1 MLSIYILLVGLW
13 LSTFYWLPFFG
24 FLLVFQDIDVS
35 KNQSRNV
42 KTCYNKIS
50 GLEVST
56 MQGFGLIGWTICMLK
71 NIRRIFLW
79 NLEDD
84 LFTLFCKW
92 VLTTLEQSGSNIKTL
107 FKFKIIRH
115 WHSWNKKWS
124 LNLNKA
130 LTNGHAF
137 TLGSRVWGQDMRTW
151 KFFVDKLQFKPY
163 LWVAFVKRVNMVAIK
178 F

>member
-1 MLSIYILLVGLW
+1 
-13 LSTFYWLPFFG
+13 
-24 FLLVFQDIDVS
+24 
-35 KNQSRNV
+35 
-42 KTCYNKIS
+42 
-50 GLEVST
+50 

-71 NIRRIFLW
+71 NIGRIVLR

-92 VLTTLEQSGSNIKTL
+92 VFTTLEQSGSNIKTL
-107 FKFKIIRH
+107 FKFKIICH

-130 LTNGHAF
+130 LTKGHAF
-137 TLGSRVWGQDMRTW
+137 TLDSRVWGQVMRTW

-163 LWVAFVKRVNMVAIK
+163 LWVAFVKRVNMVGVK